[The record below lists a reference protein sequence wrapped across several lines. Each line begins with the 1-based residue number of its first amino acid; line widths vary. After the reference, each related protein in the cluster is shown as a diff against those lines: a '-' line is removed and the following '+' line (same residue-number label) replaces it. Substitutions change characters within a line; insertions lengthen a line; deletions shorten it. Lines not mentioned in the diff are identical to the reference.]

1 MSWKRS
7 IETRRRLR
15 KLSRET
21 SGIIKGAWYDSDKDR
36 YVRTYYAPKDK
47 KWLRM
52 TANRKVR
59 RTENVSSGGGY
70 RKIYDYWW
78 GLF

>member
-7 IETRRRLR
+7 RETRRRLK

-21 SGIIKGAWYDSDKDR
+21 SGIIKGAWYDDRNDR

-47 KWLRM
+47 RLLRM
-52 TANRKVR
+52 TANRRVR
-59 RTENVSSGGGY
+59 RTENVSSVGGY

-78 GLF
+78 RLF